1 MQARLQDGGF
11 GVILADPPWQ
21 YRNGG
26 NGAARNHYPTMST
39 AAICALRVDGRLVEE
54 LARPDSVLL
63 LWGTWPLL
71 PDALNVVGAW
81 GFEYVTGFPW
91 VKLADQPLVDLYGDH
106 VIGAP
111 AFGTGFWA
119 RGCSEFVFVAR
130 RGNPPQPT
138 LPFLGLL
145 SERFQH
151 SRKPDNL
158 HQYAEALTGPHL
170 ELFARRQRAGWVTWG
185 NEVDSHSHAEGV

>member
-1 MQARLQDGGF
+1 MNVRTY
-11 GVILADPPWQ
+11 GVILADPPWA

-26 NGAARNHYPTMST
+26 NGAAVNHYPTMST
-39 AAICALRVDGRLVEE
+39 EAICTLAIDGVPVGD
-54 LARPDSVLL
+54 LAKPDSVLL

-71 PDALNVVGAW
+71 PDALQVVCAW

-91 VKLADQPLVDLYGDH
+91 VKLAEAPFVDLYGEH
-106 VIGAP
+106 VIGSP
-111 AFGTGFWA
+111 TYGTGYWA

-130 RGNPPQPT
+130 RGKPQTPT

-151 SRKPDNL
+151 SRKPENL
-158 HQYAEALTGPHL
+158 HQYAEALQGPHL
-170 ELFARRQRAGWVTWG
+170 ELFARRPRAGWETWG
-185 NEVDSHSHAEGV
+185 NEL